1 MILQSTLA
9 LYQNSL
15 KKINHFDGIGS
26 LLLRLYLAPILIQAG
41 WTKWSAFDDTAA
53 WFGNEDWGLG
63 LPLPYL
69 MLSLVILAELVGG
82 FMLLLGL
89 LTRLTTIP
97 LMFTMIVAATTVH
110 WEHGWLVIADASSWL
125 ANGTLIYNESV
136 MAAPEK
142 VEAARSLLKEHGNYK
157 WLTSS
162 GKFVVLNNGIEFA
175 ATYFVM
181 LLALLFLGGGR
192 YLSVD
197 YWLARR
203 YLR

>member
-1 MILQSTLA
+1 MILQSTLS
-9 LYQNSL
+9 LYQDSL

-125 ANGTLIYNESV
+125 ADGTLIYNESV